1 MKSFAPFIPHS
12 PESFR
17 AAVSIECSRVT
28 LRRSVYRD
36 ILYSGDH
43 GRTDDELQVRLSMN
57 PSTERPR
64 RIELWEAGLIRSS
77 GRTRNTRSG
86 RKAIVWIATGE
97 NDKSTGRAADLRRQ
111 AEIQQTFKF

>member
-1 MKSFAPFIPHS
+1 MKPFAPFIPHS
-12 PESFR
+12 RESFR

-43 GRTDDELQVRLSMN
+43 GRTDDEIQVRLSMN

-64 RIELWEAGLIRSS
+64 RIELWEAGLIRKNGHS
-77 GRTRNTRSG
+77 RITRSG
-86 RKAIVWIATGE
+86 RTAAVWIAVGE
-97 NDKSTGRAADLRRQ
+97 NDKATGRSEDLRRQ

>member
-1 MKSFAPFIPHS
+1 MKTLAPFVPHS

-17 AAVSIECSRVT
+17 AAVGIECSRVT

-64 RIELWEAGLIRSS
+64 RIELWEAGLIRKN
-77 GRTRNTRSG
+77 GHCRITRSG
-86 RKAIVWIATGE
+86 RTAAVWIAVDE
-97 NDKSTGRAADLRRQ
+97 KDKATGRAEDLRRQ
-111 AEIQQTFKF
+111 NEIQQAFKF